1 MAGELSPSQVAAI
14 SLPASLF
21 GSISDREDVGIFF
34 ALYDSPIL
42 FPVDTRG
49 SMFDSNPA
57 RQTQVGSYVLAA
69 TVGPGLDFPKL
80 ADNVTVVFRLI
91 TENVRLYYYSCNAVI
106 ISLAL

>member
-42 FPVDTRG
+42 FPVDRG
-49 SMFDSNPA
+49 NNPA

-69 TVGPGLDFPKL
+69 TVGPGLDFQKL

-91 TENVRLYYYSCNAVI
+91 TDNVRLYIAAM
-106 ISLAL
+106 L